1 MKLPFL
7 AASFFSLC
15 LMVGPWVAIA
25 AAQSESE
32 SASQND
38 SGAKRVVGPVALI
51 QVSETGP
58 SMLARVDTGAQSC
71 SLHVE
76 EIEVPDEEENM
87 RKNIGKEARFRVVDP
102 VSDESEWLT
111 GKIAKTVIIQNAEK
125 RERRYKVWIT
135 LRHGDFEKRVSVNL
149 NDRTG
154 MDYPMLIGR
163 NFLRDDYL
171 VDVSLPAEENDEKLA
186 ATESQATQAEN

>member
-25 AAQSESE
+25 AAQSEPE